1 MGIKTGRLINIFL
14 VVFVDMMGF
23 GLILPLLP
31 YYAETFG
38 ATPLMIGFLVASFA
52 AASLVGAPLMGRLSD
67 RYGRRPIL
75 LLSVAGTLAGYV
87 LLGCAQPIGT
97 FFANA
102 FGSQEVNTFIIGV
115 LFLSRMIDG
124 LTGGNI
130 TVAQAYISDVTDES
144 NRARGF
150 GVIGSAFGLGF
161 IIGPAAGGFLSHWG
175 YNVPALA
182 AACLAFINLIS
193 IFFFLPESLSK
204 ERREGMQNQH
214 PPAVTLKALTEALN
228 RPKVGPLLLVRFF
241 LMMAFSMFMTV
252 FVLLAQHRLNLNSQS
267 TGFVLTYIGLY
278 SVLVQTVGIGILT
291 KHFKDGSLIVMS
303 LWLMFVGYIG
313 WAITPNH
320 IIMLIA
326 MLPLAGGGWIA
337 NTIIASGISKAVAP
351 EEIGGMLG
359 ISTSVEN
366 ITRVIS
372 PIIGGLLFGSFGMW
386 AIGLFSA
393 IMILMAVWLAY
404 RRIIWI
410 KEKEVE
416 VILPVEECFE

>member
-1 MGIKTGRLINIFL
+1 
-14 VVFVDMMGF
+14 
-23 GLILPLLP
+23 
-31 YYAETFG
+31 
-38 ATPLMIGFLVASFA
+38 
-52 AASLVGAPLMGRLSD
+52 
-67 RYGRRPIL
+67 
-75 LLSVAGTLAGYV
+75 
-87 LLGCAQPIGT
+87 
-97 FFANA
+97 
-102 FGSQEVNTFIIGV
+102 
-115 LFLSRMIDG
+115 
-124 LTGGNI
+124 
-130 TVAQAYISDVTDES
+130 
-144 NRARGF
+144 
-150 GVIGSAFGLGF
+150 
-161 IIGPAAGGFLSHWG
+161 
-175 YNVPALA
+175 
-182 AACLAFINLIS
+182 
-193 IFFFLPESLSK
+193 
-204 ERREGMQNQH
+204 
-214 PPAVTLKALTEALN
+214 
-228 RPKVGPLLLVRFF
+228 
-241 LMMAFSMFMTV
+241 
-252 FVLLAQHRLNLNSQS
+252 
-267 TGFVLTYIGLY
+267 
-278 SVLVQTVGIGILT
+278 VGIGILT

>member
-1 MGIKTGRLINIFL
+1 
-14 VVFVDMMGF
+14 
-23 GLILPLLP
+23 
-31 YYAETFG
+31 
-38 ATPLMIGFLVASFA
+38 
-52 AASLVGAPLMGRLSD
+52 
-67 RYGRRPIL
+67 
-75 LLSVAGTLAGYV
+75 
-87 LLGCAQPIGT
+87 
-97 FFANA
+97 
-102 FGSQEVNTFIIGV
+102 
-115 LFLSRMIDG
+115 
-124 LTGGNI
+124 
-130 TVAQAYISDVTDES
+130 
-144 NRARGF
+144 
-150 GVIGSAFGLGF
+150 
-161 IIGPAAGGFLSHWG
+161 
-175 YNVPALA
+175 
-182 AACLAFINLIS
+182 
-193 IFFFLPESLSK
+193 
-204 ERREGMQNQH
+204 
-214 PPAVTLKALTEALN
+214 
-228 RPKVGPLLLVRFF
+228 
-241 LMMAFSMFMTV
+241 
-252 FVLLAQHRLNLNSQS
+252 
-267 TGFVLTYIGLY
+267 
-278 SVLVQTVGIGILT
+278 VGIGILT
-291 KHFKDGSLIVMS
+291 KHFKDGSLIFMS

-393 IMILMAVWLAY
+393 IMILMAIWLAY

>member
-1 MGIKTGRLINIFL
+1 
-14 VVFVDMMGF
+14 
-23 GLILPLLP
+23 
-31 YYAETFG
+31 
-38 ATPLMIGFLVASFA
+38 
-52 AASLVGAPLMGRLSD
+52 
-67 RYGRRPIL
+67 
-75 LLSVAGTLAGYV
+75 
-87 LLGCAQPIGT
+87 
-97 FFANA
+97 
-102 FGSQEVNTFIIGV
+102 
-115 LFLSRMIDG
+115 
-124 LTGGNI
+124 
-130 TVAQAYISDVTDES
+130 
-144 NRARGF
+144 
-150 GVIGSAFGLGF
+150 
-161 IIGPAAGGFLSHWG
+161 
-175 YNVPALA
+175 
-182 AACLAFINLIS
+182 
-193 IFFFLPESLSK
+193 
-204 ERREGMQNQH
+204 
-214 PPAVTLKALTEALN
+214 
-228 RPKVGPLLLVRFF
+228 
-241 LMMAFSMFMTV
+241 MMAFSMFMTV
-252 FVLLAQHRLNLNSQS
+252 FVLLAQHRLNLSSQS